1 MEQVILLLLLAA
13 SYALEDIKCVN
24 QCVIVDVKN
33 GRDNSSC
40 LLSANNRCKTL
51 RYVFN
56 NAATALNST
65 MVVLQ
70 GHHQLDQ
77 TLTVSNVESLTIEG
91 AEKALLLS
99 HVTFHQTPEILDLDL
114 CLSLSQISQ

>member
-1 MEQVILLLLLAA
+1 MEQVILLLLLTA

-24 QCVIVDVKN
+24 QCVIVDAEN

-40 LLSANNRCKTL
+40 LLSVKTRCKTL

-56 NAATALNST
+56 NAATTLNGT

-77 TLTVSNVESLTIEG
+77 TLTVSNVESLTIG
-91 AEKALLLS
+91 
-99 HVTFHQTPEILDLDL
+99 
-114 CLSLSQISQ
+114 